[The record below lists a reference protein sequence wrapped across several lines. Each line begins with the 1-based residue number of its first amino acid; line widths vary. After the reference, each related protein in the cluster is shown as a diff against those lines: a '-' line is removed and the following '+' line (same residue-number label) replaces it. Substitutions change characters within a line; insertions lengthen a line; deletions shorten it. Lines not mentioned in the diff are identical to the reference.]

1 MEKERR
7 TYQETFF
14 WMFIV
19 CLLITLA
26 SEHYSIPIEEMQLY
40 AENILAKTFKNLNSF
55 MIWIIPISIMIKK
68 EITAWRTSKYDK
80 EIEIARLNAQAK
92 GNE

>member
-1 MEKERR
+1 MEERR
-7 TYQETFF
+7 TYKETYFF
-14 WMFIV
+14 MFII

-26 SEHYSIPIEEMQLY
+26 SEHYNVSLEDVQAY
-40 AENILAKTFKNLNSF
+40 AENLLTKTFKNLNSF

-68 EITAWRTSKYDK
+68 EIAAWRNSKYEK
-80 EIEIARLNAQAK
+80 EIEVAKLNAQAK